1 MFLIVVDIWRRRD
14 FRCVLD
20 SCRYLEIVIFLYKVA
35 SNGKILKCEKFGFLP
50 FDKI

>member
-20 SCRYLEIVIFLYKVA
+20 SSRYLEK
-35 SNGKILKCEKFGFLP
+35 EGFQMCS
-50 FDKI
+50 

>member
-20 SCRYLEIVIFLYKVA
+20 SCRYIM
-35 SNGKILKCEKFGFLP
+35 EKEGFQVCS
-50 FDKI
+50 

>member
-20 SCRYLEIVIFLYKVA
+20 SCRYLE
-35 SNGKILKCEKFGFLP
+35 EGFQVCS
-50 FDKI
+50 